1 MNFFLHCIFGIKEIV
16 TSVYTYEGGFIL
28 GEQQY
33 TPIIAYLGPE
43 ASFTHIAANELFGSS
58 GLLARPTI
66 PDCIEAVA
74 SGHATY
80 AVVPLENALEGSVP
94 LTIDYMFN
102 ENDLYIQAELSI
114 PIEQHLMVHKEQ
126 QHHLNEIES
135 VHSHPHALAQCH
147 KYLMYQYRGVP
158 LIQTTSTAAAA
169 KYVSENPQLKIA
181 AIGNRFACEKYD
193 LHMAEESIH
202 DFHFNHTRFVVL
214 AQRKGQ
220 IDVKGHSEHPKTTL
234 MVKLPKDDRPGVLHQ
249 VLSVFSW
256 RRLNLT
262 KIESRPLK
270 TGLGNYFF
278 IIDVMEDENAPL
290 MKGAME
296 ELAALDCEVRS
307 LGTYY
312 SYEQKPTHA

>member
-1 MNFFLHCIFGIKEIV
+1 MRFLSLVRELCKREEIGLR
-16 TSVYTYEGGFIL
+16 ENDN
-28 GEQQY
+28 
-33 TPIIAYLGPE
+33 TPVIAYLGPE
-43 ASFTHIAANELFGSS
+43 ASFTHIAASYLFGQA
-58 GLLARPTI
+58 GLLPKPTI
-66 PDCIEAVA
+66 PDCIEAVS
-74 SGHATY
+74 SGSATY

-102 ENDLYIQAELSI
+102 GLDLFIHAELSI
-114 PIEQHLMVHKEQ
+114 PIQQHLMVNKAQ
-126 QHHLNEIES
+126 ADSIDSIES

-147 KYLMYQYRGVP
+147 KYLLNQHRGTP

-169 KYVSENPQLKIA
+169 KYVSENPDKKIA
-181 AIGNRFACEKYD
+181 AIGNQLACEQYD
-193 LHMAEESIH
+193 LHMAEENVH

-214 AQRKGQ
+214 SQQKG
-220 IDVKGHSEHPKTTL
+220 KLEKSGHTETPKTTL

-278 IIDVMEDENAPL
+278 IIDVLEDEEAPL

-296 ELAALDCEVRS
+296 ELAALDCSVRS
-307 LGTYY
+307 FGTYY
-312 SYEQKPTHA
+312 SYEQQPIHPN